1 LIIVIVCIIVTPQ
14 SKKAD
19 KSEAVPAFWDDH
31 LHTNKSTA
39 MLPYARGRKEDVS
52 DTHFIFVVTSWR
64 YGMFRLNP
72 FVRVGLCLSAI
83 SCAWPVLAV
92 DDDGETMVVTASSVE
107 QNLKDAPAS
116 ISVITQED
124 LQRKPVQNLKDVL
137 KEVPGVQLTN
147 EGDNRKGVSI
157 RGLDSSYTLILVDG
171 KRVNSRNAVFRH
183 NDFDL
188 NWIPVDSIER
198 IEVVRGPM
206 SSLYG
211 SDALGG
217 VVNIITK
224 KIGQK
229 WSGTVTVDT
238 TVQEHR
244 DRGDTYNG
252 QFFTSGPLIDG
263 VLGMKAYG
271 SLAKR
276 EKDDPQNST
285 TTDTGET
292 PRIEGFSSRD
302 GNVEFAWTP
311 NQNHDFTAGYG
322 FDRQDRDSDSLDKNR
337 LERQNYSVSHNGR
350 WDYGTSEL
358 KYYGEKVENKN
369 PGNSSPITS
378 ESNTVDG
385 KYTLPL
391 TAINQFLTVGGEWR
405 HDKLSDAVNLTGGSS
420 SKTSASQYALFVEDE
435 WRIFEPLAL
444 TTGVRMD
451 DHETYG
457 EHWSPRAYLV
467 YNATDT
473 VTVKGGWA
481 TAFKA
486 PSLLQLSPDWTSNSC
501 RGACKIVGSPDLK
514 PETSESWELGLYYM
528 GEEGWLEGVES
539 SVTVFRNDVKDRISI
554 SRTSDVN
561 AAPGYQ
567 NFVGFETGANGR
579 RIPVFSYYNV
589 NKARIQGV
597 ETELKI
603 PFNDEWKL
611 SINYTYNDGR
621 DVSNG
626 ENKPLSDLPFH
637 TANGTLDW
645 KPLALEDWSF
655 YVSGHYTGQKR
666 ADSATAKT
674 PGGYTIWNTG
684 AAWQVTK
691 DVKLRAGVLNL
702 GDKDLSRDDYS
713 YNEDGRRY
721 FMAVDYRF

>member
-1 LIIVIVCIIVTPQ
+1 MLSPLNREGFFNSISLTNH
-14 SKKAD
+14 AD
-19 KSEAVPAFWDDH
+19 IKFNIWIDNCYR
-31 LHTNKSTA
+31 LHYR
-39 MLPYARGRKEDVS
+39 YA
-52 DTHFIFVVTSWR
+52 
-64 YGMFRLNP
+64 
-72 FVRVGLCLSAI
+72 AI
-83 SCAWPVLAV
+83 
-92 DDDGETMVVTASSVE
+92 
-107 QNLKDAPAS
+107 K
-116 ISVITQED
+116 SVITQED

-238 TVQEHR
+238 TIQEHR

-405 HDKLSDAVNLTGGSS
+405 HDKLSDAVNLTGGTS

-589 NKARIQGV
+589 NKARIQGL

>member
-1 LIIVIVCIIVTPQ
+1 
-14 SKKAD
+14 
-19 KSEAVPAFWDDH
+19 
-31 LHTNKSTA
+31 

-52 DTHFIFVVTSWR
+52 DTHFIFVVTSWK

-92 DDDGETMVVTASSVE
+92 DDDSETMVVTASSVE

-238 TVQEHR
+238 TIQEHR

-405 HDKLSDAVNLTGGSS
+405 HDKLSDAVNLTGGTS

-684 AAWQVTK
+684 AAWKVTK

>member
-1 LIIVIVCIIVTPQ
+1 MMMAKRWL
-14 SKKAD
+14 SL
-19 KSEAVPAFWDDH
+19 H
-31 LHTNKSTA
+31 LPLNK
-39 MLPYARGRKEDVS
+39 
-52 DTHFIFVVTSWR
+52 
-64 YGMFRLNP
+64 
-72 FVRVGLCLSAI
+72 
-83 SCAWPVLAV
+83 
-92 DDDGETMVVTASSVE
+92 
-107 QNLKDAPAS
+107 NLKDAPAS

-405 HDKLSDAVNLTGGSS
+405 HDKLSDAVNLTGGTS

>member
-1 LIIVIVCIIVTPQ
+1 
-14 SKKAD
+14 
-19 KSEAVPAFWDDH
+19 
-31 LHTNKSTA
+31 

-64 YGMFRLNP
+64 YGLFRLNP

-405 HDKLSDAVNLTGGSS
+405 HDKLSDAVNLTGGTS

>member
-1 LIIVIVCIIVTPQ
+1 M
-14 SKKAD
+14 
-19 KSEAVPAFWDDH
+19 
-31 LHTNKSTA
+31 HTNKSTA
-39 MLPYARGRKEDVS
+39 MLPYARGRKED
-52 DTHFIFVVTSWR
+52 
-64 YGMFRLNP
+64 
-72 FVRVGLCLSAI
+72 
-83 SCAWPVLAV
+83 
-92 DDDGETMVVTASSVE
+92 SSVE

-405 HDKLSDAVNLTGGSS
+405 HDKLSDAVNLTGGTS